1 MSRSSQTNQ
10 PFSTPEESGES
21 RDLENDSRI
30 SWDLRKLVH
39 MSLSADGFLV
49 KRLPRS
55 QLRSYEFGTTYIRPT
70 ERDSR
75 PDNPVRPMLY
85 ALIYRILT
93 NIKATLKHLV
103 SQSKASN
110 ISSAKKELILDKAA
124 MYRRFERMAL
134 RLFGLSPKVGL
145 QGKLDGHKI
154 PKFDEVLAGG
164 VYQDQEQGN
173 MQQRAQMYADF
184 IRSDEFRFFYW
195 PMFTA
200 INVSVTLTNLSFGAE
215 KRLGIVGLVATR
227 RWHWT
232 LLRHADYQEIY
243 DIRENIPLTAVT
255 CRRCDDG
262 VRSQSFL
269 PTDRRPGVCRFRR
282 DATQA
287 DNPQCSD
294 QTATNDSVLLNP
306 REYFSRSRKRIRVSG
321 YCFDDR
327 DNSTATGFENCDKLQ
342 TDHWYNEVQRTLRAE
357 LTYRNLRNRV
367 VEIELVSVFDRVD
380 KMSNSAADKWKTSAG
395 RLNLGKRLL
404 ISEMIEIQAKRGRPQ
419 NNSQTEDF
427 MFTHI
432 IIEDAGIF
440 ANNQKFAKEL
450 GFFKIL
456 PRQRDDDG
464 AKLEPLLD
472 LQERNAASVKKALD
486 DRLRDSDFWCCR
498 RSAQNGSAASKPGA
512 YNDQEPF
519 ISEKTLQSIKVRNQ
533 KLFNNFQS
541 TAKICRSTRETKQG
555 NTQRAELQ
563 SEAGVTPCW

>member
-1 MSRSSQTNQ
+1 MSGSRSSSQ
-10 PFSTPEESGES
+10 PFATPNETGED
-21 RDLENDSRI
+21 RDLDGDSRI

-39 MSLSADGFLV
+39 MSLSADGFIT
-49 KRLPRS
+49 KRIPRS
-55 QLRSYEFGTTYIRPT
+55 QLRSYEFGTTYIQPT
-70 ERDSR
+70 ELDSK
-75 PDNPVRPMLY
+75 PKNNVRPMLY

-93 NIKATLKHLV
+93 NIKAVIKFLIM
-103 SQSKASN
+103 QSEQDD
-110 ISSAKKELILDKAA
+110 ISSAKKETYLDKAG
-124 MYRRFERMAL
+124 MYRRFERMTL
-134 RLFGLSPKVGL
+134 RLFGLSPKVGM
-145 QGKLDGHKI
+145 QGELDGHKI
-154 PKFDEVLAGG
+154 PKLDETLAGG
-164 VYQDQEQGN
+164 LYDKQEKGN
-173 MQQRAQMYADF
+173 IQQRAQLYAEF
-184 IRSDEFRFFYW
+184 IKSDEFRFFYW

-200 INVSVTLTNLSFGAE
+200 INVSVTMTNLSFGAE

-232 LLRHADYQEIY
+232 LLRHADYREIY
-243 DIRENIPLTAVT
+243 DIREKIPLTAVT
-255 CRRCDDG
+255 CRRCKDG

-269 PTDRRPGVCRFRR
+269 PTDRRPGVCRFKRN
-282 DATQA
+282 ASES

-294 QTATNDSVLLNP
+294 TTATDDSVLLNP
-306 REYFSRSRKRIRVSG
+306 REYFSRSRKRIHVSG

-327 DNSTATGFENCDKLQ
+327 DNSTATGFENCDMLQ
-342 TDHWYNEVQRTLRAE
+342 TDHWYNEVQKTLRTE
-357 LTYRNLRNRV
+357 MTYRNLRNRV

-380 KMSNSAADKWKTSAG
+380 KMSTSSADAWKKAAG
-395 RLNLGKRLL
+395 RQNLGKRLL

-419 NNSQTEDF
+419 NASDREDF

-464 AKLEPLLD
+464 VKLEPLLD
-472 LQERNAASVKKALD
+472 LQERNSSLVKKALE

-498 RSAQNGSAASKPGA
+498 RSAGNNSSSSKPGTFD
-512 YNDQEPF
+512 DQQPF
-519 ISEKTLQSIKVRNQ
+519 ISAKTLQSLKVRNQ
-533 KLFNNFQS
+533 KLFNNFQA
-541 TAKICRSTRETKQG
+541 TAKICRSTRETREG